1 MNRRMTRPT
10 GRIAATACMRA
21 AGRCL
26 FARHVLSPPGKKV
39 PTLPPTAV
47 VVDDDPLARE
57 RLKDLNEDVA
67 LVEIV
72 GEAADG
78 PSAIELI
85 DRVKPD
91 IVFMDIEIPVFSGLQ
106 VLERIT
112 HRPAVIFTTAYG
124 HYAVRAFELAAVD
137 YLLKPFGR
145 ERLSEAV
152 ARLTGRASEADSSL
166 ERAQAA
172 LRPADEPPNRI
183 FIRDRDTIVPVSVAT
198 IVRLEADGDYVRVHT
213 RAEQHMMRIK
223 LQDLEESLGDQ
234 FIRVHRSHLLNLAH
248 VVRFE
253 SHDATRLAAIMAD
266 GSRVVA
272 SRSRSQTLKRLA
284 H

>member
-1 MNRRMTRPT
+1 
-10 GRIAATACMRA
+10 
-21 AGRCL
+21 
-26 FARHVLSPPGKKV
+26 
-39 PTLPPTAV
+39 
-47 VVDDDPLARE
+47 
-57 RLKDLNEDVA
+57 
-67 LVEIV
+67 
-72 GEAADG
+72 
-78 PSAIELI
+78 
-85 DRVKPD
+85 
-91 IVFMDIEIPVFSGLQ
+91 
-106 VLERIT
+106 
-112 HRPAVIFTTAYG
+112 VIFTTAYG

-152 ARLTGRASEADSSL
+152 ARLTVQVSETETDSTL
-166 ERAQAA
+166 ERARAA
-172 LRPADEPPNRI
+172 LRPAEEPPNRI
-183 FIRDRDTIVPVSVAT
+183 FIRDRDAIVPVSVAA
-198 IVRLEADGDYVRVHT
+198 IVRFEADGDYVRVHT

-234 FIRVHRSHLLNLAH
+234 FLRVHRSHLLNLAH
-248 VVRFE
+248 VVKFE

>member
-1 MNRRMTRPT
+1 
-10 GRIAATACMRA
+10 
-21 AGRCL
+21 
-26 FARHVLSPPGKKV
+26 
-39 PTLPPTAV
+39 LPPSAV

-57 RLKDLNEDVA
+57 RLKDLNEDAA

-85 DRVKPD
+85 DRLKPD

-106 VLERIT
+106 VLERIA

-152 ARLTGRASEADSSL
+152 ARLTVQVSETETDSTL
-166 ERAQAA
+166 ERARAA
-172 LRPADEPPNRI
+172 LRPAEEPPNRI
-183 FIRDRDTIVPVSVAT
+183 FIRDRDAIVPVSVAA
-198 IVRLEADGDYVRVHT
+198 IVRFEADGDYVRVHT

-234 FIRVHRSHLLNLAH
+234 FLRVHRSHLLNLAH
-248 VVRFE
+248 VVKFE